1 MIQGLETAL
10 TLALLKIQVVFKK
23 PGAPGL
29 PLIWT
34 PSHASSACLFLR
46 LTGEEDV
53 LEIIRSCHEGIETN
67 MLGATMIISGLR
79 RQELP
84 GDMESY
90 NNSVSVSILIVASPP
105 LSFLLFCYNV
115 GKESL
120 S

>member
-34 PSHASSACLFLR
+34 PSHASWACLFLR
-46 LTGEEDV
+46 LIGEEDV
-53 LEIIRSCHEGIETN
+53 LEINRSCHEGIERN
-67 MLGATMIISGLR
+67 MLGATVILR
-79 RQELP
+79 GQELP
-84 GDMESY
+84 GEMESY